1 MYQYL
6 VERWFGFLFP
16 YLLFLLLKDFS
27 CVRNSRFL
35 LSHLQEQMVSRVL
48 IEHFNT
54 IPYLRFGFQP
64 TLLWDLLYYSVA
76 YEISRH
82 SESLE
87 DFFTVFKR
95 IGKPQSQAKLKLSI
109 FCVCIWKMYDIFTL
123 KNKILLLKWLI
134 NGIYSHNY
142 PMDSI

>member
-6 VERWFGFLFP
+6 FDRWFGFLFP

-35 LSHLQEQMVSRVL
+35 LSHLQEQMVSWVL

-95 IGKPQSQAKLKLSI
+95 IGKPQLQAKLKLSI
-109 FCVCIWKMYDIFTL
+109 FLCLYM
-123 KNKILLLKWLI
+123 KNVWYLYVKKKILLLPNVI
-134 NGIYSHNY
+134 RI
-142 PMDSI
+142 I